1 MLRHEKAVGNSN
13 MVRLELLKPKWVETD
28 EMTRKIDK
36 QTGALIKPV
45 IVVNEGNTDWY
56 SKQFPLLI
64 SSHRYFNKNSFQ
76 KRQIPPYPDAMNT
89 QFTLDPNVM
98 WDEQKLSH

>member
-36 QTGALIKPV
+36 
-45 IVVNEGNTDWY
+45 
-56 SKQFPLLI
+56 
-64 SSHRYFNKNSFQ
+64 
-76 KRQIPPYPDAMNT
+76 
-89 QFTLDPNVM
+89 
-98 WDEQKLSH
+98 